1 MQIRVSRVT
10 RGEKKYEYAQLVES
24 FRREDGSPSHRVIA
38 HLGALSGAEIAN
50 LKVAIAANRDGK
62 HVVLARPARLATA
75 LPKVA
80 ANLRYLDVAVLLEV
94 WKQWRLPEILDEVL
108 PPGEADVSLASVV
121 AALAIQRCVDPGSKL
136 YFTQWF
142 PRSALP
148 ELLGVSSA
156 KFNNT
161 RVHRVLDG
169 LDAATP
175 ALMAK
180 LPRRYLDA
188 GDGAFSALFLD
199 VTDTWFVG
207 GGPEMAE
214 LGKTKEGF
222 VKRKVGIVLLCNEH
236 GYPLR
241 WEVVPGA
248 AHDSK
253 TMTEMVEAISKLTWV
268 GEAPIVCDRAMGKT
282 AQLRT
287 LALSGLRFLTALT
300 LPEFGAYAELPDVEL
315 SADVEAAVRAVTA
328 AGMEKVQD
336 NLYVKDLG
344 TVERTEDG
352 GTGTG
357 AATSTSPQQAMQLAR
372 QVRELVDGGQ
382 HVSYAAAA
390 RALGLSK
397 QLASKYVGLCKLD
410 ESIQRT
416 ILDGGAQGCTLAE
429 LLAIARTPPDEQP
442 AAFAHV
448 KDSPVPRRDP
458 VSGDSHAKQPLVSFT
473 VRVLGYFNPER
484 FVEQRAKGRRHIE
497 KVRAFIESLNTALA
511 GPRSRRT
518 RDNVVAAVDHC
529 LREYD
534 LLGAYAVTIDEQL
547 VAGRTRFAVK
557 IELNEAEWARRR
569 RYDGFTLLVAH
580 PALGATAIELCRL
593 YRAKDTVEKDFQ
605 VIKSV
610 VELRPMHHRT
620 DGKVRA
626 HVTLCMLALLLER
639 TLQRKLNGTRSAEAA
654 LELLAPC
661 HINRFVGDHP
671 IYSMTQP
678 TEEQRDILRAL
689 RMDRLVSDDII
700 EGLIPR

>member
-10 RGEKKYEYAQLVES
+10 RGERRYEYAQLVES

-38 HLGALSGAEIAN
+38 HLGALSASEIAN
-50 LKVAIAANRDGK
+50 LKVAIAANREGK
-62 HVVLARPARLATA
+62 RVVLARPARLATG

-80 ANLRYLDVAVLLEV
+80 ANLRYLDIAVLLEL
-94 WKQWRLPEILDEVL
+94 WRLWGLPEILQEVM
-108 PPGEADVSLASVV
+108 PPGEADVSSAAVV

-136 YFTQWF
+136 YSTQWF

-148 ELLGVSSA
+148 ELLGVPSA

-161 RVHRVLDG
+161 RVHRVLDE

-180 LPRRYLDA
+180 LPRRYL
-188 GDGAFSALFLD
+188 GESDGAFAALFLD

-207 GGPEMAE
+207 GGPEIAE

-222 VKRKVGIVLLCNEH
+222 IKRKVGIVLLCSED

-241 WEVVPGA
+241 WEVVSGA

-253 TMTEMVEAISKLTWV
+253 TMTEMVEAISGLAWV

-287 LALSGLRFLTALT
+287 LATSKLRFLTALT
-300 LPEFGAYAELPDVEL
+300 LPEFGAYAELPEIGP
-315 SADVEAAVRAVTA
+315 SADADAAVRAILA

-344 TVERTEDG
+344 TVERTEEG
-352 GTGTG
+352 RAGPE
-357 AATSTSPQQAMQLAR
+357 AAPASSPQRAMQVAR
-372 QVRELVDGGQ
+372 QARELVASRQ
-382 HVSYAAAA
+382 HASYAAVG
-390 RALGLSK
+390 RTLGVSK
-397 QLASKYVGLCKLD
+397 QLVSKYLGLCKLD
-410 ESIQRT
+410 ESIQRAL
-416 ILDGGAQGCTLAE
+416 LDGGAQGCSIAE
-429 LLAIARTPPDEQP
+429 LVALARHSPDEQRV
-442 AAFAHV
+442 AFARM
-448 KDSPVPRRDP
+448 KDSPVVPRR
-458 VSGDSHAKQPLVSFT
+458 QPSRSPQTAGAASFS

-484 FVEQRAKGRRHIE
+484 FVEQRAKAQRHLE
-497 KVRAFIESLNTALA
+497 KVRSFVDSLNAALA

-518 RDNVVAAVDHC
+518 RDSVAAAVDSC

-534 LLGAYAVTIDEQL
+534 LLGAYSVTIDEYEA
-547 VAGRTRFAVK
+547 AGRTRLAVRVQLD
-557 IELNEAEWARRR
+557 EVEWARRR

-580 PALGATAIELCRL
+580 PALTASAVELCRL

-610 VELRPMHHRT
+610 VELRPVHHRT
-620 DGKVRA
+620 DAKVRA

-639 TLQRKLNGTRSAEAA
+639 TLRRKLNGSCSAEAA
-654 LELLAPC
+654 LEVLASC
-661 HINRFVGDHP
+661 HLNRFSGEHP
-671 IYSMTQP
+671 IYGMTVP
-678 TEEQRDILRAL
+678 TKEQRDILRAL
-689 RMDRLVSDDII
+689 HMDRLVGDDVV
-700 EGLIPR
+700 EGLLPH